1 MVLISLLVGVIIASM
16 ELLKEGLNEENE
28 IWDNVYRVKKTYQLE
43 ESSIEKLLELFEKMD
58 VECNGCLSF
67 EQIQV
72 LYCYNNH
79 HHQY

>member
-28 IWDNVYRVKKTYQLE
+28 IWEQVHRVKKTYQIE

-58 VECNGCLSF
+58 VESNGSLSF

-72 LYCYNNH
+72 
-79 HHQY
+79 

>member
-43 ESSIEKLLELFEKMD
+43 DTSIEKLLELFEKMD
-58 VECNGCLSF
+58 VECNGSLSF

-72 LYCYNNH
+72 L
-79 HHQY
+79 

>member
-43 ESSIEKLLELFEKMD
+43 ETSIEKLLELFEKMD
-58 VECNGCLSF
+58 VECNGSLSF

-72 LYCYNNH
+72 L
-79 HHQY
+79 

>member
-28 IWDNVYRVKKTYQLE
+28 IWDNVYRVKKTYQIE

-58 VECNGCLSF
+58 VECNGSLSF

-72 LYCYNNH
+72 L
-79 HHQY
+79 